1 MSPTLVLTHLVKRL
15 HFQFKSIFSIF
26 FMTVTTPKLPS
37 ERKFGLLFF
46 IIFSIIAA
54 VNYYRHHNLTI
65 VMAWLIGAVLFLVLA
80 LVAPNVLRPLNK
92 AWFQL
97 GLFMGKIVNPIVMAV
112 LFFIL
117 ITPVAIITRLGGRD
131 VLKLKKS
138 KQASYWVDRNPLG
151 PDAESFKNQ
160 F

>member
-1 MSPTLVLTHLVKRL
+1 
-15 HFQFKSIFSIF
+15 
-26 FMTVTTPKLPS
+26 MTPNTPKLPS

-46 IIFSIIAA
+46 IVFSVIAA

-65 VMAWLIGAVLFLVLA
+65 VMAWLVGAVLFLVLA
-80 LVAPNVLRPLNK
+80 LAAPSVLRPLNK

-117 ITPVAIITRLGGRD
+117 ITPVAFISRLAGRD
-131 VLKLKKS
+131 ILKLKKS